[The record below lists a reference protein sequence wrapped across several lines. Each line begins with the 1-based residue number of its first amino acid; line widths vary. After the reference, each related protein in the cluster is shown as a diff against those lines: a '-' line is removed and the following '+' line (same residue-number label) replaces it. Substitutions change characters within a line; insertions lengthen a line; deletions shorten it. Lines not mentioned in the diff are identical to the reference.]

1 VKPEDSVSFVLGH
14 QQPDGGFPYVA
25 SGGSVLE
32 STAFSLIAVWGHDPR
47 NGALKKG
54 ADYLL
59 SLQNTN
65 GGFLLFRGDNLSS
78 AYGTALAILALK
90 TIDPAGFRAKLE
102 DAAFHLR
109 NDHRYV
115 RNTDLDE
122 DVWGWNDFTFVG
134 SEPTAMVVLAL
145 KHLGPL
151 PSDRGKQVT
160 QFFSHTRCDYGGWTY
175 GAPTDKNDP
184 KSTSPACTIL
194 PPQLHVTALV
204 LLAMQDRKEEFRD
217 QLKVIAA
224 EYPKSRC
231 PLSLSLCALA
241 VHCYGGDNRD
251 ILDRLN
257 ATMAQDGQ
265 VRGLV
270 FYHALAALANLSR
283 LGKNPLCLT
292 R

>member
-1 VKPEDSVSFVLGH
+1 VKPKDSISFVLGT
-14 QQPDGGFPYVA
+14 QQPDGGFPYAA

-32 STAFSLIAVWGHDPR
+32 STAFCLLAVSGHDPKS
-47 NGALKKG
+47 GALKKG

-59 SLQNTN
+59 SLENTI
-65 GGFLLFRGDNLSS
+65 GGFRLFHDDNLSS

-90 TIDPAGFRAKLE
+90 TIDPAGFRAEL
-102 DAAFHLR
+102 DAAAFYLR

-115 RNTDLDE
+115 RSTDLDE
-122 DVWGWNDFTFVG
+122 DVWGWNDYAFVG

-151 PSDRGKQVT
+151 PFDREKQAT
-160 QFFSHTRCDYGGWTY
+160 QFFSHTICDYGGWTY
-175 GAPTDKNDP
+175 GAPIDRNDP
-184 KSTSPACTIL
+184 ESRTPVCAVL

-204 LLAMQDRKEEFRD
+204 LLAMQDRKDEFRD

-224 EYPKSRC
+224 EYPKSQC
-231 PLSLSLCALA
+231 PFSLSLCALA
-241 VHCYGGDNRD
+241 VHCYGGDNRG

-257 ATMAQDGQ
+257 AIMAVDGQ
-265 VRGLV
+265 VRGLA
-270 FYHALAALANLSR
+270 FYHALAALANLTR
-283 LGKNPLCLT
+283 IGKNPLCLA